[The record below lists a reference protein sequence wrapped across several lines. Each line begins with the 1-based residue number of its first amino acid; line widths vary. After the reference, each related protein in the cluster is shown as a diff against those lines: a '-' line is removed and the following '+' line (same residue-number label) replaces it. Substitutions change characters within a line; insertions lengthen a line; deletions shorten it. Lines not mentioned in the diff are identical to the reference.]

1 MQGLENNNIDLKN
14 LPSTPLYPLKK
25 PILTPEQLEQKKKDL
40 IADLNQKSK
49 ELTDLGLLD
58 KLGGFVGYQTD
69 NAKEREKQL
78 TDLKTQ
84 ALDNKIEFKDLPNAL
99 KDDYYNKA
107 ETSILNPLKTK
118 NEIAKKDYQK
128 DLQRKAILQKKS
140 QELTESDKEL
150 IVNDSGFFNNA
161 LDAITGKSEVEK
173 LKEFKEKEKAKD
185 ITKEIQ
191 KAYSA
196 FSNIDKNKDFFS
208 LFSSPDKE
216 AQEKAKQDFET
227 IAKNLYHFD
236 SVIYNEKN
244 EPFVT
249 KGDKV
254 YKINDGFIDNF
265 TQSLVNN
272 KFSIAGSVAGGITG
286 AKYGKNVGALGLVG
300 GAIAGAALGSTI
312 GAASDAIVT
321 NLALDRENKADEI
334 IRHALSEG
342 ALSLATDTIML
353 GAGKAIKPL
362 VKAPLKLA
370 EMSMPFQF
378 TKNFFTGNTKR
389 ASEIIENT
397 LSKEQQQALKEFSA
411 QFGGETKINQES
423 GKDFLR
429 DKIKSVFKG
438 DENKLKAYD
447 KVKEILTLDNHK
459 EQQQAFIRA
468 IRSDETGNTL
478 AFLVEAANLSPKA
491 NANLKSILNQTTEN
505 LTKSLKQFDLKDY
518 EIKSVFDNLEQGTK
532 ESYDKAL
539 NEIIGKLYDNSYKVN
554 LRESVQDAT
563 NFEKFL
569 NDLKAQGEID
579 PQAKSF
585 LRQIEENVYNPNGV
599 TYEQLK
605 NSRQL
610 INAYLR
616 NVKDP
621 STLGYIQKASANF
634 LKNDIDSAIE
644 SLLKQNKSAYEK
656 ISELQK
662 SAISDYRDMKQA
674 LELVDKAKIR
684 DKNTQESDAISSL
697 MKIIQGQGQKD
708 LTNYQALT
716 KGLNQ
721 SDKERLELSMLN
733 RLMEQSLKQDESL
746 KVFDSAQFFNKLNEF
761 KEDVFTTPKAKEY
774 IDIAS
779 GFHKLFKNDA
789 KIAESLKPAI
799 TKNLSQGLA
808 TSLSGALKYQWTKFT
823 LGTLYRN
830 APDRILGVKL
840 PKALNE
846 ATAGAALKYHLKRA
860 LERSHSIS
868 DFSKNLELSA
878 QNAKFSNNTLKIIEE
893 LNNGV
898 KQASEEIKA
907 KATKYEKALQELQKI
922 DESKLTKEQQQVLKV
937 FKGELDP
944 TEIKGI
950 DLNDLYILD
959 QGTRHATT
967 KKILVKHYGEENTG
981 GLTNDELINMSEVIK
996 NGSVLL
1002 ESFERLKNGF
1012 RYGYEWENNGV
1023 KLRLVVDDLN
1033 DGNKIFDFYR
1043 NFKDFRD
1050 ARPQPSTS
1058 KDNGTQPITLD
1069 ENNPT
1074 QKPLKDQEDLLKNT
1088 ELNNETT
1095 QEVKNLSPLE
1105 QANAEKLAKLESE
1118 AKQSE
1123 QEFLKAKEQ
1132 ELKRKEALK
1141 KKLEHE
1147 RGNAGNIES
1156 QTKIEVGED
1165 IPTEIQAQI
1174 PKSRVR
1180 LNEREI
1186 YDLDYAIVKAK
1197 DLKPSF
1203 TTGGTQK
1210 RTDMNEEQIKSIA
1223 ENFDPKKI
1231 FGSGGFEDLPIIL
1244 HDGQVI
1250 AGNHR
1255 IQGMLNFTPK
1265 SRYIYNKAIKE
1276 YYHIDLKPDELL
1288 VRVPHQRLD
1297 NTEINNLAASSNQG
1311 RFNSESDHAIAVLS
1325 HYEAKLKELDQKLD
1339 ADSIYSLKNIVAK
1352 NLNFDK
1358 ATHPNVGD
1366 SNLALLMF
1374 NMPRTKTQGIE
1385 LLNRWQKEFSNDI
1398 KSYEK
1403 VKKMFVDNAGSFH
1416 NLIHDMNFPKV
1427 SLNAYLSDIMDRSFA
1442 NLKNYQSTSESLKD
1456 LSEKFY
1462 KTSSLEMF
1470 EKSDQSVSDIS
1481 EILGG
1486 AIARFARFD
1495 DPSKALFEALRSDNI
1510 KKGLKDFKIADEAK
1524 DMFNPDS
1531 KEFKDIDIYDF
1542 THYLLMVNREPN
1554 ENNPVLNRLIQA
1566 VKDMQKESEK
1576 GIKKPKLETP
1586 SEWGPN
1592 YSEFK
1597 NDGLGAINKLLETK
1611 KGFVAGAFYKE
1622 GLGDIDLVWGN
1633 KDYGLEHILEKRK
1646 KQYKRLGLT
1655 PEQAKERTNELI
1667 KEIPNIIQKGL
1678 KKEDKPGYAV
1688 IILNNSKVV
1697 LSKFKGDNELKNHYM
1712 ITSFEVDDNV
1722 LRELETIA
1730 TLSNDYRDGI
1740 NYSISNL
1747 IEPNPTTNAIKTQEL
1762 SPLELANAEKLAKLE
1777 TEKETKAEAVK
1788 KLNFDEIKKLIDE
1801 SPRTGS
1807 SMPILGMQN
1816 LNAEAVEYIQKNHK
1830 RIAVEKIEPS
1840 FAKDLKLKYPDDAR
1854 AVIDYQAINHI
1865 LKEHKNLAYED
1876 IANYRGLFKQ
1886 ANETLKLKD
1895 NQNRPV
1901 VASFNQINEFFVVVE
1916 QVSNAKNEL
1925 MLKTMYKARGNY
1937 KDSLIYKKTL
1947 AKSQNSN

>member
-1 MQGLENNNIDLKN
+1 MQNTEIDLKN
-14 LPSTPLYPLKK
+14 LPSTPLYPLKN
-25 PILTPEQLEQKKKDL
+25 PILTPEQLEQKRKDL
-40 IADLNQKSK
+40 IVDLNQKSK
-49 ELTDLGLLD
+49 ELTELGLLD
-58 KLGGFVGYQTD
+58 KLGGFVGYQTE

-84 ALDNKIEFKDLPNAL
+84 ALDNKLDFKDLPSVL

-107 ETSILNPLKTK
+107 ETSLLNPLKTK
-118 NEIAKKDYQK
+118 NEIAKEDYQK
-128 DLQRKAILQKKS
+128 DLQRKAILNKTSK
-140 QELTESDKEL
+140 ELTESDKEL
-150 IVNDSGFFNNA
+150 ISDDSGFLNNT
-161 LDAITGKSEVEK
+161 LDFITDKSEAEK
-173 LKEFKEKEKAKD
+173 LKEYKEKEKAKD

-208 LFSSPDKE
+208 LFSSEDKE

-227 IAKNLYHFD
+227 IAINLYHFD
-236 SVIYNEKN
+236 GVIYNEKN
-244 EPFVT
+244 EPFVI

-265 TQSLVNN
+265 TQSLLNN
-272 KFSIAGSVAGGITG
+272 KFSIAGGVAGAIAG
-286 AKYGKNVGALGLVG
+286 AKAGKSAGALGLVG
-300 GAIAGAALGSTI
+300 GAIAGSALGGITG
-312 GAASDAIVT
+312 GAADAVIT
-321 NLALDRENKADEI
+321 NLALDKENKADEI

-342 ALSLATDTIML
+342 ALSLATDTLIL
-353 GAGKAIKPL
+353 GASKVLKPL
-362 VKAPLKLA
+362 AKAPLKLA

-423 GKDFLR
+423 DKDFLR

-447 KVKEILTLDNHK
+447 RVKEILTLDNHK

-518 EIKSVFDNLEQGTK
+518 EIKSVFDHLEQGTK

-539 NEIIGKLYDNSYKVN
+539 NEIIGKLYDDSYKVN
-554 LRESVQDAT
+554 LRESVQDLT
-563 NFEKFL
+563 GFEKFL

-579 PQAKSF
+579 VQAKSF

-634 LKNDIDSAIE
+634 LKNDIDNAIE
-644 SLLKQNKSAYEK
+644 SLLKQNKSAYKK

-684 DKNTQESDAISSL
+684 DKNTQESDAINSL

-716 KGLNQ
+716 KGLQ
-721 SDKERLELSMLN
+721 ESDKERLELSMLN

-761 KEDVFTTPKAKEY
+761 KSDVFTTPKAKEY

-808 TSLSGALKYQWTKFT
+808 TTLSGALKYQWTKFT

-846 ATAGAALKYHLKRA
+846 ATAGAALKYHIKRA

-868 DFSKNLELSA
+868 EFSKNLELSA
-878 QNAKFSNNTLKIIEE
+878 QKSHFSNNTLKIIEE
-893 LNNGV
+893 LTNGV
-898 KQASEEIKA
+898 KSASEELSKKA
-907 KATKYEKALQELQKI
+907 SDLQ
-922 DESKLTKEQQQVLKV
+922 
-937 FKGELDP
+937 
-944 TEIKGI
+944 
-950 DLNDLYILD
+950 
-959 QGTRHATT
+959 HATT
-967 KKILVKHYGEENTG
+967 PLKEFGKNYPEFALKPKEALEK
-981 GLTNDELINMSEVIK
+981 LLQEK
-996 NGSVLL
+996 NGQVAGAAYREDLGGIDFVWGTPKTKESVGYGLAHVL
-1002 ESFERLKNGF
+1002 ERREQQALADGLSEAEAKEYALNI
-1012 RYGYEWENNGV
+1012 V
-1023 KLRLVVDDLN
+1023 KSIPEVLEKGTKGTDHLGRVFVDY
-1033 DGNKIFDFYR
+1033 GNKR
-1043 NFKDFRD
+1043 VGLNNTWNNKDLENHWVISSYELRD
-1050 ARPQPSTS
+1050 TTEKPTHFPTS
-1058 KDNGTQPITLD
+1058 QAITKEKDIHSLNSVEP
-1069 ENNPT
+1069 NPT
-1074 QKPLKDQEDLLKNT
+1074 QKPLTDQEDLLKNT
-1088 ELNNETT
+1088 ELDNETT
-1095 QEVKNLSPLE
+1095 KEATKLSPLE

-1118 AKQSE
+1118 KLESE
-1123 QEFLKAKEQ
+1123 QEFTRLKEQ
-1132 ELKRKEALK
+1132 EKQRKEALK

-1156 QTKIEVGED
+1156 ATKIEVGED

-1223 ENFDPKKI
+1223 QNFDPKKI

-1255 IQGMLNFTPK
+1255 VAGMLNFTPK
-1265 SRYIYNKAIKE
+1265 SRFAYEKAIKE
-1276 YYHIDLKPDELL
+1276 YYNIDLKPDELL
-1288 VRVPHQRLD
+1288 VRVPHNRLN

-1366 SNLALLMF
+1366 SNLALLMY

-1385 LLNRWQKEFSNDI
+1385 LLNRWHKVFSNDI

-1416 NLIHDMNFPKV
+1416 NLIHDMSFPNV
-1427 SLNAYLSDIMDRSFA
+1427 SLNAYLSNIMDRSFA

-1470 EKSDQSVSDIS
+1470 EKSDQTTSDIS

-1510 KKGLKDFKIADEAK
+1510 KKGLKEFKIADVTK
-1524 DMFNPDS
+1524 DMFDPNS

-1554 ENNPVLNRLIQA
+1554 ENNPVLNRLIEA
-1566 VKDMQKESEK
+1566 VKDRQKESEK
-1576 GIKKPKLETP
+1576 GIKGQKLKTP
-1586 SEWGPN
+1586 SEWGNN

-1597 NDGLGAINKLLETK
+1597 GDGLGAINKLLETK
-1611 KGFVAGAFYKE
+1611 KGFVAGAFHKE

-1633 KDYGLEHILEKRK
+1633 KDYGLEHILKRRIESYIKKGLKPKFAEQRALNLVRMMPEVIEKGKVGRDAQGRLKIETKDILVALRDNWQGEPLKSKWVITGFEK
-1646 KQYKRLGLT
+1646 KVGNIR
-1655 PEQAKERTNELI
+1655 EQAKFIDPSLI
-1667 KEIPNIIQKGL
+1667 TKDGEHL
-1678 KKEDKPGYAV
+1678 ASS
-1688 IILNNSKVV
+1688 LNSV
-1697 LSKFKGDNELKNHYM
+1697 
-1712 ITSFEVDDNV
+1712 
-1722 LRELETIA
+1722 
-1730 TLSNDYRDGI
+1730 
-1740 NYSISNL
+1740 
-1747 IEPNPTTNAIKTQEL
+1747 EPNNTT
-1762 SPLELANAEKLAKLE
+1762 
-1777 TEKETKAEAVK
+1777 
-1788 KLNFDEIKKLIDE
+1788 
-1801 SPRTGS
+1801 
-1807 SMPILGMQN
+1807 
-1816 LNAEAVEYIQKNHK
+1816 KN
-1830 RIAVEKIEPS
+1830 
-1840 FAKDLKLKYPDDAR
+1840 
-1854 AVIDYQAINHI
+1854 
-1865 LKEHKNLAYED
+1865 
-1876 IANYRGLFKQ
+1876 
-1886 ANETLKLKD
+1886 
-1895 NQNRPV
+1895 
-1901 VASFNQINEFFVVVE
+1901 
-1916 QVSNAKNEL
+1916 
-1925 MLKTMYKARGNY
+1925 
-1937 KDSLIYKKTL
+1937 
-1947 AKSQNSN
+1947 

>member
-1 MQGLENNNIDLKN
+1 MQGMENNNIDLKN
-14 LPSTPLYPLKK
+14 LPSTPLYPLKN
-25 PILTPEQLEQKKKDL
+25 PILTPEELEQKKKDL
-40 IADLNQKSK
+40 IVDLNQKSK
-49 ELTDLGLLD
+49 ELTELGLLD

-84 ALDNKIEFKDLPNAL
+84 ALDNKLEFKDLPNAI

-118 NEIAKKDYQK
+118 NEIAKEDYQK
-128 DLQRKAILQKKS
+128 DLQRKAILNKTS

-150 IVNDSGFFNNA
+150 IDNDSGFFNRA
-161 LDAITGKSEVEK
+161 LDAIADKSEVEK
-173 LKEFKEKEKAKD
+173 LKEYKEKEKAKD

-216 AQEKAKQDFET
+216 VQEKAKQDFET

-236 SVIYNEKN
+236 GVIYNEKN
-244 EPFVT
+244 EPFVV
-249 KGDKV
+249 KGDNV

-265 TQSLVNN
+265 TQSLLNN

-286 AKYGKNVGALGLVG
+286 AKYGKSAGVLGLVG
-300 GAIAGAALGSTI
+300 GAIAGAALGASA
-312 GAASDAIVT
+312 GAATDAIIT

-353 GAGKAIKPL
+353 GAGKVIKPL

-411 QFGGETKINQES
+411 QFGGETKINEKS
-423 GKDFLR
+423 SKDFLR
-429 DKIKSVFKG
+429 DKIASVFKG

-478 AFLVEAANLSPKA
+478 AFLIEAANLSPKA

-539 NEIIGKLYDNSYKVN
+539 NEIIGKLYDDSYKVN
-554 LRESVQDAT
+554 LREGVQDAT
-563 NFEKFL
+563 NFQKFL

-579 PQAKSF
+579 VQAKSF

-634 LKNDIDSAIE
+634 LKNDIDNAIE
-644 SLLKQNKSAYEK
+644 NLLKQNKSAYEK

-684 DKNTQESDAISSL
+684 DKHTQESDAINSL
-697 MKIIQGQGQKD
+697 MKIIKGQGQKD
-708 LTNYQALT
+708 LSNYQALT
-716 KGLNQ
+716 KGLQ
-721 SDKERLELSMLN
+721 ESDKERLELSMLN

-761 KEDVFTTPKAKEY
+761 KDDVFTTPKAKEY

-789 KIAESLKPAI
+789 KIAESLKPAT

-808 TSLSGALKYQWTKFT
+808 TTLSGALKYQWTKFT

-846 ATAGAALKYHLKRA
+846 ATAGAALKYHIKRA

-868 DFSKNLELSA
+868 EFSKNLELSA
-878 QNAKFSNNTLKIIEE
+878 QKSHFSNNTLKIIEE
-893 LNNGV
+893 LNNGI
-898 KQASEEIKA
+898 KQASEEIKE

-937 FKGELDP
+937 FKGELDQA
-944 TEIKGI
+944 EVKGI
-950 DLNDLYILD
+950 DLNDLYILE
-959 QGTRHATT
+959 QGSRNAGAR
-967 KKILVKHYGEENTG
+967 KILRKHYGEESTG
-981 GLTNDELINMSEVIK
+981 GVTNDELINMSEVIK

-1012 RYGYEWENNGV
+1012 RYAYEWENNGT

-1033 DGNKIFDFYR
+1033 NGNKIFDFYSDR
-1043 NFKDFRD
+1043 NFKNFRD
-1050 ARPQPSTS
+1050 ASLHSGNHPYEP
-1058 KDNGTQPITLD
+1058 
-1069 ENNPT
+1069 NPT
-1074 QKPLKDQEDLLKNT
+1074 PKPLTDQEDLLKNT
-1088 ELNNETT
+1088 ELENETT
-1095 QEVKNLSPLE
+1095 KDATKLSPLE
-1105 QANAEKLAKLESE
+1105 QAEAEKLAKLESE
-1118 AKQSE
+1118 KLQSE
-1123 QEFLKAKEQ
+1123 KEFLKAKEQ

-1165 IPTEIQAQI
+1165 IPTKTQEQL

-1255 IQGMLNFTPK
+1255 TQGMLNFTPK
-1265 SRYIYNKAIKE
+1265 SRYAYERAIKE
-1276 YYHIDLKPDELL
+1276 YYNIDLKPNELL
-1288 VRVPHQRLD
+1288 VRVPHNRLN

-1416 NLIHDMNFPKV
+1416 NLIHNMNFPNV

-1470 EKSDQSVSDIS
+1470 EKSEQSTSDIS

-1510 KKGLKDFKIADEAK
+1510 KKGLKDYKIADVTK

-1554 ENNPVLNRLIQA
+1554 ENNPVLNRLVQA

-1576 GIKKPKLETP
+1576 GI
-1586 SEWGPN
+1586 
-1592 YSEFK
+1592 
-1597 NDGLGAINKLLETK
+1597 
-1611 KGFVAGAFYKE
+1611 
-1622 GLGDIDLVWGN
+1622 
-1633 KDYGLEHILEKRK
+1633 
-1646 KQYKRLGLT
+1646 
-1655 PEQAKERTNELI
+1655 
-1667 KEIPNIIQKGL
+1667 
-1678 KKEDKPGYAV
+1678 
-1688 IILNNSKVV
+1688 
-1697 LSKFKGDNELKNHYM
+1697 
-1712 ITSFEVDDNV
+1712 
-1722 LRELETIA
+1722 
-1730 TLSNDYRDGI
+1730 
-1740 NYSISNL
+1740 
-1747 IEPNPTTNAIKTQEL
+1747 
-1762 SPLELANAEKLAKLE
+1762 
-1777 TEKETKAEAVK
+1777 
-1788 KLNFDEIKKLIDE
+1788 
-1801 SPRTGS
+1801 
-1807 SMPILGMQN
+1807 
-1816 LNAEAVEYIQKNHK
+1816 
-1830 RIAVEKIEPS
+1830 
-1840 FAKDLKLKYPDDAR
+1840 R
-1854 AVIDYQAINHI
+1854 A
-1865 LKEHKNLAYED
+1865 
-1876 IANYRGLFKQ
+1876 
-1886 ANETLKLKD
+1886 
-1895 NQNRPV
+1895 
-1901 VASFNQINEFFVVVE
+1901 
-1916 QVSNAKNEL
+1916 
-1925 MLKTMYKARGNY
+1925 KAREVPNR
-1937 KDSLIYKKTL
+1937 
-1947 AKSQNSN
+1947 